1 MVASIIFLT
10 LSYFSSGNVLGLGI
24 SGKVVMCT
32 HIKTKE
38 KCALKILKDNVKSRR
53 EVDLHWRASG
63 CKHIVNIRDV
73 YENNHK
79 GQKCLMV
86 VMECMAGGELFNRIQ
101 EKKSFT
107 EKEAADIVKDI
118 CLAVKFLHD
127 INLAH
132 RDLKPE
138 NLLYTSKGRSKNTQI
153 ITLFNLFSIH
163 FRQLCRAQVD

>member
-1 MVASIIFLT
+1 
-10 LSYFSSGNVLGLGI
+10 
-24 SGKVVMCT
+24 MCT
-32 HIKTKE
+32 DIKTQE
-38 KCALKILKDNVKSRR
+38 KCALKILKDNAKSRR

-73 YENNHK
+73 YENIHK

-101 EKKSFT
+101 DKKSFT
-107 EKEAADIVKDI
+107 EKEAADIMKDI

-138 NLLYTSKGRSKNTQI
+138 NLLYTSKGTKI
-153 ITLFNLFSIH
+153 
-163 FRQLCRAQVD
+163 

>member
-1 MVASIIFLT
+1 MTNASFIFVT
-10 LSYFSSGNVLGLGI
+10 SNCSSGNVLGLGI

-32 HIKTKE
+32 DFKTKE

-73 YENNHK
+73 YENTHK

-138 NLLYTSKGRSKNTQI
+138 NLLYTSKGTIKIKQNQCFI
-153 ITLFNLFSIH
+153 LDP

>member
-1 MVASIIFLT
+1 M
-10 LSYFSSGNVLGLGI
+10 YCSSGNVLGLGI
-24 SGKVVMCT
+24 NGKVVMCT
-32 HIKTKE
+32 DIKTKE

-73 YENNHK
+73 YENSHK

-138 NLLYTSKGRSKNTQI
+138 NLLYTTRGLK
-153 ITLFNLFSIH
+153 
-163 FRQLCRAQVD
+163 RQK

>member
-1 MVASIIFLT
+1 M
-10 LSYFSSGNVLGLGI
+10 LGLGI

-32 HIKTKE
+32 DIKTKE

-73 YENNHK
+73 YENTHK

-107 EKEAADIVKDI
+107 EKEAAAIVKDI

-138 NLLYTSKGRSKNTQI
+138 NLLYTSKGTTIKIKQNQC
-153 ITLFNLFSIH
+153 FIH
-163 FRQLCRAQVD
+163 NPFRQLCRAQVD

>member
-1 MVASIIFLT
+1 MFC
-10 LSYFSSGNVLGLGI
+10 SSGNVLGLGI
-24 SGKVVMCT
+24 NGKVVMCT
-32 HIKTKE
+32 DIKTKE

-73 YENNHK
+73 YENSHK

-107 EKEAADIVKDI
+107 EKG
-118 CLAVKFLHD
+118 
-127 INLAH
+127 N
-132 RDLKPE
+132 
-138 NLLYTSKGRSKNTQI
+138 N
-153 ITLFNLFSIH
+153 
-163 FRQLCRAQVD
+163 